1 MSSPT
6 RAQRPMQRG
15 PIATSPTPPRRK
27 SREDQLHWAYLCD
40 YRDGTTTALSVSCAW
55 FDRLFRPVQ
64 PGMPQVAAA
73 LSDRILSSS
82 RSQEDKAEL
91 AMTLFTYIKATRG
104 YWSWRNQVSKP
115 GQIFHAV
122 LNVYGDGELCM
133 VIADDSEGDFG
144 PVQAKEISGMLFRS
158 DIDERPGFLPGLG
171 RALH

>member
-1 MSSPT
+1 MTESPAEIPDEPGT
-6 RAQRPMQRG
+6 
-15 PIATSPTPPRRK
+15 PRRP
-27 SREDQLHWAYLCD
+27 EDLPVAFSDPVYLAAVIDLLGAIAYGEMSAFE
-40 YRDGTTTALSVSCAW
+40 RLSEDAKMAPT
-55 FDRLFRPVQ
+55 L
-64 PGMPQVAAA
+64 
-73 LSDRILSSS
+73 
-82 RSQEDKAEL
+82 EDKAEL